1 MFILDTNI
9 ISELRR
15 PQKAHPGV
23 LAWAASTP
31 VAQTYLSAITILEIE
46 LGQQLM
52 ERKDRTHARAL
63 RNWID
68 RVILPRYDGRILA
81 VDTAVAQRCA
91 RLHVPDPRSE
101 RDALIAATGLVHAMA
116 VVTRNVSD
124 FQSSGVAVV
133 NPWQ

>member
-1 MFILDTNI
+1 MFILDTNV
-9 ISELRR
+9 ISALRR
-15 PQKAHPGV
+15 PQKADPNV

-52 ERKDRTHARAL
+52 ERKDRVHARAL

>member
-1 MFILDTNI
+1 MFILDTNV

-15 PQKAHPGV
+15 PQKADPSV

-52 ERKDRTHARAL
+52 ERKDRVHARAL

-91 RLHVPDPRSE
+91 RLHVPVPRSE
-101 RDALIAATGLVHAMA
+101 RHALIAATGLVHAMA